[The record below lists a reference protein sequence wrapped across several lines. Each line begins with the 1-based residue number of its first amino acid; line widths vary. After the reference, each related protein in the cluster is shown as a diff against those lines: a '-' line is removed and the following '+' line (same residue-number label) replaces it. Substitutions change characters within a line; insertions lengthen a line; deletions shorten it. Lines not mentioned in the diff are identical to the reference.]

1 MKVKRGFLG
10 TSPNA
15 PRVPIPKACLDSRTI
30 YVNDLDTLLLF
41 QDTRDV
47 ARQYIEAVL
56 PLLALQIPKDK
67 LLEGF
72 WSMPDNA
79 WMEFD
84 YGRKVLNICFLE
96 KNS

>member
-1 MKVKRGFLG
+1 MKIKRGFLA

-15 PRVPIPKACLDSRTI
+15 PRIPIPRACVDSRTLYI
-30 YVNDLDTLLLF
+30 NELDTLCLF
-41 QDTRDV
+41 KDKRQVAQD
-47 ARQYIEAVL
+47 YINQIL

-72 WSMPDNA
+72 WSMPENA

-84 YGRKVLNICFLE
+84 YGRKVLSICFLE